1 MDVPSEVRV
10 IAGGSSHRPRT
21 RRSAFA
27 SEVGTALVALGQPS
41 GFVGPCRAVACAAG
55 AVHRAS
61 SQLAWE
67 FAASLLAFVHCWLG
81 LQGFRRS
88 VAPCGHSNEQPER
101 PSWSCLHLQSALWRP
116 GLATPQ
122 VRLSW
127 DSSGVPCV
135 RLTRPCPLP
144 SRVAATLRP
153 TGFPP
158 DGAFRSRGFSP
169 PQRFAPSAELWACC
183 IPVPDRVR
191 VVSASVRAPRSDP
204 EGQSCVVRCRASP
217 TRRSH
222 PSKKSPLSQPF
233 RVTAAV
239 ALLALRLPVNR
250 AETRLAERPSPSGR
264 CSAPGSVVPSAV
276 SGGRHPLLPWAWF
289 PFRALKP
296 TPRCRVARPPSR
308 PVSACSTT
316 QPPPERPNRFPDS
329 AALVIPGA
337 LPPIAASCHARRAP
351 VCPAV
356 SVPPRLTAPPDESGC
371 AVRGGRTLLG
381 FVTSKNELTVCR
393 ALRPVRRTH
402 SISRSVHRLPECRDG
417 PMQEPCQLFPNG

>member
-1 MDVPSEVRV
+1 LCDTRAADGCPFRGSRHRRGFLTPSADSPKRVR
-10 IAGGSSHRPRT
+10 IRGGDSSRGVGPTFRV
-21 RRSAFA
+21 RRSV
-27 SEVGTALVALGQPS
+27 SRSCLCGRCRPPCIVAARSGVCCIPLGLCPLLAGPS
-41 GFVGPCRAVACAAG
+41 GLV
-55 AVHRAS
+55 
-61 SQLAWE
+61 
-67 FAASLLAFVHCWLG
+67 
-81 LQGFRRS
+81 RRS

-204 EGQSCVVRCRASP
+204 VGQSCVVRCRASP

-381 FVTSKNELTVCR
+381 FVTSKNESTVCR

-402 SISRSVHRLPECRDG
+402 SISRSALHMHPA
-417 PMQEPCQLFPNG
+417 